1 MDISNRQS
9 VISNQKGERPVHW
22 EDLERFLLG
31 GAGFPSF
38 LAASHLPDEDIAKVE
53 TQTREDQEG
62 RRGIAR
68 LKG

>member
-1 MDISNRQS
+1 M
-9 VISNQKGERPVHW
+9 HW